1 MRHEAASRDARPV
14 GGLQLLALGVNGIV
28 GVGIFFAPADVA
40 SRAPGSAS
48 VLVFG
53 ATALALLPVALAFA
67 VLGRRFGEDGGPVV
81 FARAAFGELPSFF
94 VGWIAYVS
102 AIASASAVMVGLTAA
117 AGPAL
122 GLAPGIE
129 QRLGASALVTG
140 LALLCATGLRIS
152 ASTWT
157 ALTALKLV
165 PLLAL
170 VAAYLL
176 NDSPGVASQ
185 APTGEIDWLP
195 AALTATFAYQ
205 GFEIV
210 PVLAGQARASE
221 RSVPFATLGS
231 LAFAGVLYVILQN
244 ACVDALPNLA
254 ASGAPLAQAGT
265 AYGGALLGRLVAAGT
280 SVSALGIAFG
290 MMVTTP
296 HYLAALARGS
306 FVTLGFERLTEK
318 GVPRRALG
326 LTWLLVLLVVQ
337 TGTRAQLFA
346 LSGVAVLMQFVVTAA
361 ALAALARR
369 RERGLTPRHAWI
381 ALPAIVVGVAIAA
394 GGASAREALAAMVA
408 LLLGLA
414 LRVSMRRLGQKP
426 YLSS

>member
-1 MRHEAASRDARPV
+1 MRRETASRDTRPV
-14 GGLQLLALGVNGIV
+14 GVLPLLALGINGIV
-28 GVGIFFAPADVA
+28 GVGIFFVPADVA

-48 VLVFG
+48 VWVFG
-53 ATALALLPVALAFA
+53 ATALALLPVALTFA
-67 VLGRRFGEDGGPVV
+67 VLGRRFDEDGGPVV
-81 FARAAFGELPSFF
+81 FARAAFGELSAFF

-152 ASTWT
+152 ATTWT
-157 ALTALKLV
+157 ALTGLKLL

-170 VAAYLL
+170 AAAYLSD
-176 NDSPGVASQ
+176 DSPGVNSGVPSGQ
-185 APTGEIDWLP
+185 IDWLP

-210 PVLAGQARASE
+210 PVLAGQARGSE

-244 ACVDALPNLA
+244 ACVDALPRL
-254 ASGAPLAQAGT
+254 SSSPAPLAEAGT

-296 HYLAALARGS
+296 HYLAALVRGS
-306 FVTLGFERLTEK
+306 AVTLGFERLTDK

-326 LTWLLVLLVVQ
+326 VTWLLVMLVVQ
-337 TGTRAQLFA
+337 AGTRAQLFA
-346 LSGVAVLMQFVVTAA
+346 LSSFAVLMQFVVTAA

-381 ALPAIVVGVAIAA
+381 SLPAIVVGLGIAV
-394 GGASAREALAAMVA
+394 GGASAREALSATVA

-414 LRVSMRRLGQKP
+414 LRVSMRRLGQK
-426 YLSS
+426 